1 MYINLLL
8 LLFCYLTKA
17 VCQQLTLALCCC
29 WWEQVPTPQPGSAQR
44 GQGTVPASPEIKWNL
59 GGEQGL
65 PTMRETCR
73 GIGGGSSF
81 TSCPFCSFYNSWS
94 FPIPLSLCAASS
106 SLSAH
111 FPSLALHAE
120 SQKSLILEKIKS
132 NLQLNTTMPS
142 KLYHICSFFE
152 HFQEW

>member
-1 MYINLLL
+1 MLFNQSSLPAADSGTLLL
-8 LLFCYLTKA
+8 LVGA
-17 VCQQLTLALCCC
+17 
-29 WWEQVPTPQPGSAQR
+29 SADASAGQR
-44 GQGTVPASPEIKWNL
+44 SEGAGNGAGIPRDEVQAGGRTGASHDERDMQGN
-59 GGEQGL
+59 
-65 PTMRETCR
+65 R
-73 GIGGGSSF
+73 GGSSF